1 MDFTFNEDQLLFQ
14 TTLRAFLA
22 KECTPEKI
30 REIWESETGR
40 SPELWAKLA
49 EMGITGLLI
58 SEEQEGMGMD
68 EIDAVL
74 LHEELG
80 RAGCGEPVISTAAV
94 AAPLLHELGIPELS
108 DQWLKKVAVGEAI
121 IGVGCEP
128 SPFVADANVA
138 DLLLLQDGDG
148 DEIHAVDP
156 KTVNLIHE
164 DANDPSRRL
173 YSIDW
178 AGSDATQIASG
189 QTAIDLWGAAVDR
202 GVLAAAAQ
210 QLGVCDRLISMSAA
224 YAEQRK
230 QFGKPIG
237 TFQAVKHML
246 ANCKVKLEYARPVV
260 LRAAHS
266 VAHGVPARGLH
277 VSMAK
282 IVASEAAA
290 LAARTGLQVHG
301 ALGYTWEQ
309 DLHIWMRR
317 AWSLEQAWGRNAWH
331 RARIDAAILSD
342 EALLGPGTTF

>member
-14 TTLRAFLA
+14 TTLRDFLA

-40 SPELWAKLA
+40 SPGLWAKLA
-49 EMGITGLLI
+49 EMGIPGLLI
-58 SEEQEGMGMD
+58 PEEQNGMGMN
-68 EIDAVL
+68 EVDAVL

-94 AAPLLHELGIPELS
+94 AAPLLRDLGIPELS
-108 DQWLKKVAVGEAI
+108 GPWLERIAAGEAI
-121 IGVGCEP
+121 VGVSCDP

-138 DLLLLQDGDG
+138 DLLLLHDG
-148 DEIHAVDP
+148 DEIFAVDP
-156 KTVNLIHE
+156 KTVNLTHE

-173 YSIDW
+173 YSIDF
-178 AGSDATQIASG
+178 AGSDTTQIASG
-189 QTAIDLWGAAVDR
+189 QTAIDLAAAAVDR

-210 QLGVCDRLISMSAA
+210 QLGVCDKLISMSAE
-224 YAEQRK
+224 YAVQRE

-237 TFQAVKHML
+237 SFQAVKHML

-266 VAHGVPARGLH
+266 VAHGVPARSLH

-282 IVASEAAA
+282 IVASEAAS
-290 LAARTGLQVHG
+290 LAARTGLQVFG

-309 DLHIWMRR
+309 NLHIWMRR

-331 RARIDAAILSD
+331 RARVDAAILSD